1 MSFIKSTKSVA
12 TVSIRESGRALAISA
27 RVVSETATLALAGVV
42 ALRGAIEQ
50 ELSEETASKLQEI
63 LSEIDGKLDAVD
75 TEETKE
81 QKQTQPTD
89 QQPEQNN
96 G

>member
-12 TVSIRESGRALAISA
+12 TVSVRESGRALAISA

-63 LSEIDGKLDAVD
+63 LSEIDGKLDAVEED
-75 TEETKE
+75 TEPKKEEKKTK
-81 QKQTQPTD
+81 PT
-89 QQPEQNN
+89 N

>member
-1 MSFIKSTKSVA
+1 MSFIKSTKNVA
-12 TVSIRESGRALAISA
+12 SVSIRESGRAIALSA
-27 RVVSETATLALAGVV
+27 RVLSESATLALAGVV

-50 ELSEETASKLQEI
+50 ELSEETSTKLQEI

-75 TEETKE
+75 TEEEPKKEEKE
-81 QKQTQPTD
+81 QPT
-89 QQPEQNN
+89 N

>member
-12 TVSIRESGRALAISA
+12 SVSIRESGRAIALSA
-27 RVVSETATLALAGVV
+27 RVISEGATLALTGVV
-42 ALRGAIEQ
+42 ALRGAIEN

-63 LSEIDGKLDAVD
+63 LSEIDGKLDAI
-75 TEETKE
+75 EEPEEKKEENKE
-81 QKQTQPTD
+81 QPTTT
-89 QQPEQNN
+89 N

>member
-12 TVSIRESGRALAISA
+12 TVSVRESGRALAISA

-63 LSEIDGKLDAVD
+63 LSEIDGKLDAVEED
-75 TEETKE
+75 TEPKKEEKKETK
-81 QKQTQPTD
+81 PTK
-89 QQPEQNN
+89 

>member
-12 TVSIRESGRALAISA
+12 TVSVRESGRALAISA

-63 LSEIDGKLDAVD
+63 LSEIDGKLDAVEEQQQ
-75 TEETKE
+75 TEESTE
-81 QKQTQPTD
+81 EST
-89 QQPEQNN
+89 N

>member
-12 TVSIRESGRALAISA
+12 TVSVRESGRALAISA
-27 RVVSETATLALAGVV
+27 RVVSETATLALAGVI

-75 TEETKE
+75 EETKPE
-81 QKQTQPTD
+81 EKKEEQPT
-89 QQPEQNN
+89 N